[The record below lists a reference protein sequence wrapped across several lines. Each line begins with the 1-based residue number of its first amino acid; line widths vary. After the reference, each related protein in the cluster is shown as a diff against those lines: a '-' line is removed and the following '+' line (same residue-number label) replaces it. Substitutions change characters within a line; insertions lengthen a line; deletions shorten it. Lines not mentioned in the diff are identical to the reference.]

1 MEATMKDLSLAN
13 QSIMLAIW
21 RLGDNAYGV
30 TIRKQVGAV
39 TGRTYAYGTLYNIL
53 NQLAMKGYIRKSVG
67 SPTAKRGGRRK
78 IFYTLTRTGN
88 QALKTAR
95 RMQEVIWKGI
105 PGREFE
111 EG

>member
-1 MEATMKDLSLAN
+1 MKDLSLAN

-30 TIRKQVGAV
+30 TIRKQVASV

-53 NQLAMKGYIRKSVG
+53 NQLAMKGYIQKSVG
-67 SPTAKRGGRRK
+67 SPTSKRGGRRK
-78 IFYTLTRTGN
+78 IFYTLTPEGN

-95 RMQEVIWKGI
+95 HMQEAIWKGI
-105 PGREFE
+105 PGKEFE
-111 EG
+111 EA